1 MQTKR
6 NIFRYIIVIIN
17 YLKNTILALDF
28 PNRMSE
34 IIKKI
39 QFLDDLIKMRVE
51 FKFNQ
56 GFNNRN
62 AFFSKKKN
70 RKNYRPKL
78 FFFDKF
84 FVNTSNIFKNYLYDK
99 KM

>member
-62 AFFSKKKN
+62 AFFSKKKIEKITDQN
-70 RKNYRPKL
+70 
-78 FFFDKF
+78 FFFSTNF
-84 FVNTSNIFKNYLYDK
+84 L
-99 KM
+99 

>member
-56 GFNNRN
+56 DFNNRN
-62 AFFSKKKN
+62 AFFSKKKS
-70 RKNYRPKL
+70 KKL
-78 FFFDKF
+78 QTKTFFFRQ
-84 FVNTSNIFKNYLYDK
+84 IFCEYVKHI
-99 KM
+99 